1 MKTPKS
7 VLILCGLIFALAL
20 FAACA
25 GIFWPAAGQS
35 YPFTSVRGEQVQI
48 SGRGLYQADSF
59 SGAVQQMGQDYVTL
73 FLTLPILAAAMFFAA
88 RGSLRGKLLL
98 TGTIGYFLYTYM
110 MMAFNTAY
118 NPLFLVYVAL
128 FSLSLFAF
136 VISMMSYD
144 LKALPG
150 CFSSRLPRKAIAGVL
165 IGVGSLLFIA
175 WLGRIVPPLV
185 AGTLPELQ
193 NYTTLGIQ
201 AMDLGIIVPTALL
214 AGILLLRKSAWGYLL
229 GSVAVLKFLTYGTA
243 VFVMGINMFL
253 NGVGDSVVLVGAFGT
268 LTLVNFF
275 MAFLLLKNVETEKP
289 VNLRPTPMLS

>member
-1 MKTPKS
+1 MRTPKS
-7 VLILCGLIFALAL
+7 VLVLCGLIFALAL
-20 FAACA
+20 FASAA

-35 YPFTSVRGEQVQI
+35 YPFTSVRGEQVLI
-48 SGRGLYQADSF
+48 SGRGLYQSDSF
-59 SGAVQQMGQDYVTL
+59 SGAVQEIGQDYVTL
-73 FLTLPILAAAMFFAA
+73 FLTLPVLAAAMFFAA

-98 TGTIGYFLYTYM
+98 TGTIAYFLYTYM

-136 VISMMSYD
+136 VLSMMSYD

-150 CFSSRLPRKAIAGVL
+150 CFSANLPRRAIAGVL
-165 IGVGSLLFIA
+165 IGVGSLLFVA

-185 AGTLPELQ
+185 SGTLPELQ

-201 AMDLGIIVPTALL
+201 AMDLGVIVPTALL
-214 AGILLLRKSAWGYLL
+214 AGILLLRRSAWGYLL

-243 VFVMGINMFL
+243 VFAMGINMFL
-253 NGVGDSVVLVGAFGT
+253 NGVGDSAVLVGAFGM

-275 MAFLLLKNVETEKP
+275 MAFLLLKNVEQDNATAAQAKP
-289 VNLRPTPMLS
+289 AL